1 MNWNELFEQFGA
13 TWGSWSAVI
22 LLTLKMSIL
31 DPITTR
37 KTQFDLSTFKT
48 LQTSVKDE
56 IKAYTK
62 IMVDGFDDFKKQTVA
77 PLLEELKKKDYQQAI
92 ANDIIISLLANTNVP
107 LANKEQSFRE
117 LSKLD
122 SMNKELVNKILVNIE
137 TQKKA
142 VSVEVE
148 QTKETYDKLKEV

>member
-1 MNWNELFEQFGA
+1 MEWNSLFEQWGT
-13 TWGSWSAVI
+13 TWGVYGVLI
-22 LLTLKMSIL
+22 LQVAKMVIL
-31 DPITTR
+31 DPLVSR

-77 PLLEELKKKDYQQAI
+77 PLLEELKQKDYQQAI

-137 TQKKA
+137 TQKKS